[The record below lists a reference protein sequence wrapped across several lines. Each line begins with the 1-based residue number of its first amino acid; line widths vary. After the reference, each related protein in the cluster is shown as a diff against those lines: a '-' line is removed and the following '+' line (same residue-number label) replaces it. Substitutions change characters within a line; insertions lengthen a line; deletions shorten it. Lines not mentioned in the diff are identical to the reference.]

1 MLSRVLGGTG
11 RTLITAGTLILL
23 FVAYQLWGTGLQA
36 DASQRKLDDQFTE
49 LRQQD
54 AARARAATTTAPP
67 VTSPGAPTTTDR
79 VGVEATAA
87 APAEL
92 ALPKDGEPVALIK
105 IPKIGLTRT
114 VVEGVE
120 VNQLKR
126 GPGHYPETPLPGQA
140 GNAAIAGHRTTYGQP
155 FHNVD
160 KLGNG
165 DQILLTTRQGEF
177 VYQIDRITIVKP
189 SESSVLLPTKD
200 AAGNLENRITL
211 TACHPKY
218 SAKQRIIVSG
228 LLVGKAIPELPGQA
242 TAREKAAEKRAADPN
257 GGKGTEGAT
266 LDATVSGRAQS
277 KSPVVTWGLVCAAIW
292 FAAWLVQV
300 GLRRLVRRRAARADD
315 ESFVGDP
322 DGGAVAAA
330 TGPVSRRGKAR
341 RRPLSGPWRTGPY
354 PSRTQRLLTW
364 SPYVVG
370 LPIFLVALYVFFE
383 NFALLLPANF

>member
-1 MLSRVLGGTG
+1 VLGGTG

-36 DASQRKLDDQFTE
+36 DASQKTLDKQFSE
-49 LRQQD
+49 VRQED
-54 AARARAATTTAPP
+54 ASRARARNATSATTAPP
-67 VTSPGAPTTTDR
+67 VTAPDTPTTTAASNR
-79 VGVEATAA
+79 VGVEATPVA
-87 APAEL
+87 APEL
-92 ALPKDGEPVALIK
+92 ALPKVGDPIALIK
-105 IPKIGLTRT
+105 IPKIGVTRT
-114 VVEGVE
+114 VVEGVSVGE
-120 VNQLKR
+120 LKR

-165 DQILLTTRQGEF
+165 DQIIITTRQGEF
-177 VYQIDRITIVKP
+177 VYEIDRITVVKP

-218 SAKQRIIVSG
+218 SAKQRIIISG
-228 LLVGKAIPELPGQA
+228 LLVGRPIAALPGQA
-242 TAREKAAEKRAADPN
+242 KAREKAAETRASDPTAT
-257 GGKGTEGAT
+257 TEAT

-277 KSPVVTWGLVCAAIW
+277 KSPAITWGLAGAAIW

-300 GLRRLVRRRAARADD
+300 GLRRLVRRRAGAKEAAGASALDAGAMARP
-315 ESFVGDP
+315 SGR
-322 DGGAVAAA
+322 GG
-330 TGPVSRRGKAR
+330 RRGR
-341 RRPLSGPWRTGPY
+341 PRRPLSGPWRTGPY
-354 PSRTQRLLTW
+354 PSRGQRLLTW
-364 SPYVVG
+364 SPYVLGV
-370 LPIFLVALYVFFE
+370 PVFLVTLYFFFE